1 MSRPEQELYDKME
14 LNKTDFAGDV
24 LLIDKEGSGEIVLE
38 NGLIKDC
45 RDFSTAAYLSLF
57 GGNKRDKSGQTNETW
72 WGNLISGTKKN
83 EKLVSSFYAIVT
95 GLPLNS
101 MNIKKAVAAAKDDLE
116 WFVDEGIAD
125 EIDAAIEAT
134 NAKTVQLAVDIRKNR
149 SSIMKDNY
157 SFQWQG
163 GY

>member
-1 MSRPEQELYDKME
+1 ME

-24 LLIDKEGSGEIVLE
+24 LFINDEGSGEIVLE

-57 GGNKRDKSGQTNETW
+57 GGNKGDKSGLANETW
-72 WGNLISGTKKN
+72 WGNLIPGTKKN
-83 EKLVSSFYAIVT
+83 EKLISSFSAIVT

-101 MNIKKAVAAAKDDLE
+101 MNIKKAVTAAKDDLK
-116 WFVDEGIAD
+116 WFIDEGIAD
-125 EIDAAIEAT
+125 EIDATIEAT
-134 NAKTVQLAVDIRKNR
+134 NIKSVQLTVDIKKEGN
-149 SSIMKDNY
+149 SIMKDNY

-163 GY
+163 AIDGIRK